1 VSDQD
6 ARSRLVTWEDP
17 RPSAEAAR
25 KETGLDFLRGIV
37 EKRHPPPPIARALDF
52 DLREVAEGRA
62 VFVCQPGETHYNPIG
77 MVHGGLPATLLD
89 SATGCAVHTTLPA
102 GTGYATV
109 SLQVE
114 LVRAL
119 TLATGPIR
127 CEGRVV
133 HRGRAMAIAEGEVIG
148 ERDGKVYARGRS
160 ICLIQ
165 ESD

>member
-1 VSDQD
+1 VSGPGP
-6 ARSRLVTWEDP
+6 RSRLVTWEDP
-17 RPSAEAAR
+17 RPSADAAR
-25 KETGLDFLRGIV
+25 KEAGLDFLRSIV
-37 EKRHPPPPIARALDF
+37 EGRRPRPPIAAALDF

-62 VFVCQPGETHYNPIG
+62 VFGCHPTEAHYNPIG

-114 LVRAL
+114 LLRPL
-119 TLATGPIR
+119 TSATGPVR

-133 HRGRAMAIAEGEVIG
+133 HRGSRMAIAEGEVIG

-160 ICLIQ
+160 VCLIQ
-165 ESD
+165 EPG